1 MKASDLPFKCFENED
16 VQYIFGIHGE
26 ENIDIL
32 DSLVGSK
39 IQFITTRH
47 EQGAAFMADVYE
59 RLTGKAG
66 VCLSTLGTGATNLVT
81 GVADANLDRVPL
93 VAITGQAS
101 LDRMHK
107 ESHQYMDTVGLFK
120 PIPKWNT
127 LVHTADIILEVVRKA
142 FKLAQME
149 KPGATHIDIPED
161 VAKADILAQPIP
173 LKEDVHVPYPTEE
186 TLKIAAKLISDASYP
201 IILAGNG
208 VLRAQAAE
216 SLTNFAMK
224 LNIPVA
230 TTFMGKGAIPDDCP
244 LSLLSIGL
252 QADDYISC
260 GFDQADLIVAI
271 GYDLVEYHPQK
282 WNPHKAKKILH
293 IDYTSSEVDAYYN
306 VDMEVIGKI
315 SITLDHLSGI
325 VRIKNTK
332 HIVGVL
338 RNRILEE
345 CKTMC
350 NYKSFPMKPQKILC
364 DIRETLKP
372 DDILIC
378 DVGAHKLWVS
388 HIYPVYKPKTCIIS
402 NGFASMGIALPGAIA
417 AKLIHPERQVIEIM
431 GDGGFLMNSQELET
445 AARIGVSFVSLII
458 NDGSYGIIKSKQL
471 NAFGHSAF
479 VEFSN
484 PDFIEYAES
493 SGAKGYRVESANE
506 FKPILKDAFKYQG
519 LTIIDCPV
527 DYSENT
533 ILPQRMSKL
542 TCPTTY
548 E

>member
-1 MKASDLPFKCFENED
+1 MKASDLLVKCLENEG
-16 VQYIFGIHGE
+16 VQYIFGIPGE

-32 DSLVGSK
+32 NSLVGSK
-39 IQFITTRH
+39 IRFVTTRH
-47 EQGAAFMADVYE
+47 EQGAAFMADVYG

-66 VCLSTLGTGATNLVT
+66 VCLSTLGPGATNLVT

-120 PIPKWNT
+120 PITKWNT
-127 LVHTADIILEVVRKA
+127 LVHTADIIPEVVRKA

-161 VAKADILAQPIP
+161 VAKSDIVVQPIP
-173 LKEDVHVPYPTEE
+173 LKEEVHVPYPTEE
-186 TLKIAAKLISDASYP
+186 TLKIAAKLISDANYP

-208 VLRAQAAE
+208 VFRSQASE
-216 SLTNFAMK
+216 SLINFAVK

-260 GFDQADLIVAI
+260 GFDKADLIIAI
-271 GYDLVEYHPQK
+271 GYDFVEYHPQK

-293 IDYTSSEVDAYYN
+293 IDSTPSEVDAYYN
-306 VDMEVIGKI
+306 ADMEVIGRI
-315 SITLDHLSGI
+315 STTLDHLSGI
-325 VRIKNTK
+325 IKIKNTK
-332 HIVGVL
+332 HIVSVL

-350 NYKSFPMKPQKILC
+350 NDKSFPMKPQKILC
-364 DIRETLKP
+364 DVRETLKP

-417 AKLIHPERQVIEIM
+417 AKLVYPERQVIAIM

-445 AARIGVSFVSLII
+445 AARLRISFVSLII
-458 NDGSYGIIKSKQL
+458 NDGYYGIIKSKQL
-471 NAFGHSAF
+471 NTFGRSAF

-484 PDFIEYAES
+484 PDFIKYAES
-493 SGAKGYRVESANE
+493 FGAKGYQVEHATE
-506 FKPILKDAFKYQG
+506 LKFILKDAFNRGG
-519 LTIIDCPV
+519 LSVIDCPV
-527 DYSENT
+527 DYSENIIFT
-533 ILPQRMSKL
+533 QRMNKL
-542 TCPTTY
+542 ICPITN